1 MTTTHIKTSDPQ
13 RIADGETFAALNAG
27 GLSYTKIAAQYGVT
41 KGIVG
46 SCIALWRREAAKDS
60 DKFGVVKLGTPL
72 NIHCDNAVIVGDV
85 HVPCTDY
92 EFSRLVLYVARKQG
106 VKTLIVAGDTF
117 NMDSWSKYQAV
128 VPAPKWQ
135 EERDAA
141 RVLFSE
147 WVEWFDDIYV
157 LMGNHDRRLQKWSGG
172 QLGEADIFGMVDSS
186 SKVHTS
192 NFGWMM
198 VETAAGEWRVTHSS
212 QYSINQLT
220 VAEQLALK
228 HQCNVITHH
237 EHHAAIGW
245 DRYGRYVIVN
255 NGALVDPAKLAY
267 VVLDDSKNAVTQN
280 AFTVLRNG
288 VPRLYGKS
296 PMTDWGEV

>member
-1 MTTTHIKTSDPQ
+1 MAVKTVDPS
-13 RIADGETFAALNAG
+13 RVEAGERYASLNAG
-27 GLSYTKIAAQYGVT
+27 GMSYSQIAKMCGATRGQ
-41 KGIVG
+41 VG
-46 SCIALWRREAAKDS
+46 NDIALWRREFSADRR
-60 DKFGVVKLGTPL
+60 KFEVVNLGTPL
-72 NIHCDNAVIVGDV
+72 RIRCDNALIVGDV

-92 EFSRLVLYVARKQG
+92 DFSRLVLHVARKQDI
-106 VKTLIVAGDTF
+106 KTLIVAGDMF

-186 SKVHTS
+186 TKVHTS
-192 NFGWMM
+192 NFGWMTA
-198 VETAAGEWRVTHSS
+198 ETAAGEWRVTHSS

-237 EHHAAIGW
+237 EHHAAVGW

-288 VPRLYGKS
+288 VPHLYGRA